1 MQFDIITCGSAT
13 LDVFAHTDN
22 EQITVKKKNQK
33 NTFLAYPAGG
43 KILIQSLKFE
53 LGGGGTNTAVGFARQ
68 GYKVGYVGA
77 LGNDETAIDM
87 KSKLKDEN
95 VTFLGSHVDE
105 MSGYSI
111 LLDSKAHDRTALVFK
126 GANDKLNIYKIP
138 KAKVLYVSSMLGQ
151 SLKTQIQLAKAAK
164 KNKTLIA
171 YNPSLYQVTKG
182 KKSINQ
188 LLKIID
194 ILIFN
199 KEEAQALTKQA
210 TVKNMH
216 KTLQA
221 WKIPVAIITDGPH
234 QVTCSHKGYIA
245 SFKPKNVKVIEAT
258 GAGDA
263 FASGFVGTFLYTHN
277 IAKSLGAGQANSQ
290 SVLQYVGAK
299 RGLLGKKKL
308 LKAKAQGLKMSRLF

>member
-22 EQITVKKKNQK
+22 EQITVRKKQS
-33 NTFLAYPAGG
+33 TQSFLAYPAGG

-68 GYKVGYVGA
+68 GWKVGYVGA

-95 VTFLGSHVDE
+95 VFFLGTHVNE

-111 LLDSKAHDRTALVFK
+111 LLDSKAHDRTALVYK
-126 GANDKLNIYKIP
+126 GANDKLNIEKIP
-138 KAKVLYVSSMLGQ
+138 KSKALYMSSMLGQ
-151 SLKTQIQLAKAAK
+151 SLKSQIAIAKQAK
-164 KNKTLIA
+164 KNNALIA

-182 KKSINQ
+182 KKTINQ

-194 ILIFN
+194 VLIFN
-199 KEEAQALTKQA
+199 KEEAQALTKKTEIKQI
-210 TVKNMH
+210 H
-216 KTLQA
+216 KLLQS
-221 WKIPVAIITDGPH
+221 WKIPIVIITDGPH
-234 QVTCSHKGYIA
+234 QVTCSHKGYLA
-245 SFKPKNVKVIEAT
+245 SFKPNNVKVIEAT

-263 FASGFVGTFLYTHN
+263 FASGFIGTFLYTKN
-277 IAKSLGAGQANSQ
+277 IAKSLMAGQKNSQ

-299 RGLLGKKKL
+299 KGLLNGKEL
-308 LKAKAQGLKMSRLF
+308 LKTNTQGLKMTRLF